1 MSLSAMSPSA
11 MNTKERSSMKKHV
24 GETAVSAR
32 LAALVIAVV
41 ATFVGLAFLPGAS
54 AQEPLVIKAL
64 TEKTVTELPAGP
76 LFWRVETFPTLAAAQ
91 AAAGPTALVAESAG
105 QIWLATLGPTGG
117 SSPGGTSVTEIGPLP
132 VVQASQYLLR
142 INESSG
148 VPGSV
153 TGVHSHP
160 GSEAFYVLDGELSL
174 RTADGTTR
182 VAAGQTETGPGG
194 GTPLQVSSTGSTDL
208 HGLVMFV
215 VDAGQPFSSPAT
227 LPNTPGMPHTGMG
240 GAVHGGAD
248 QPTRPALV
256 ALLIGGGL
264 LAGVAGSWVARRSR
278 QGR

>member
-1 MSLSAMSPSA
+1 M
-11 MNTKERSSMKKHV
+11 TKHV
-24 GETAVSAR
+24 RQSATSAR
-32 LAALVIAVV
+32 LAAIVIAIV
-41 ATFVGLAFLPGAS
+41 AMFAGLAFLPVVA

-64 TEKTVTELPAGP
+64 TEKAVTELPAGP
-76 LFWRVETFPTLAAAQ
+76 LFWRVETFPTLEAAQ

-105 QIWLATLGPTGG
+105 QIWLATLGPAGG
-117 SSPGGTSVTEIGPLP
+117 SSPGGTRVTEIGPLP

-160 GSEAFYVLDGELSL
+160 GSEAFYVLEGELSL

-227 LPNTPGMPHTGMG
+227 LPDSEPHTPGMPNTGMG
-240 GAVHGGAD
+240 HRGGVDA
-248 QPTRPALV
+248 PTRPAVV

-264 LAGVAGSWVARRSR
+264 VAGAAGSWVARRSWR
-278 QGR
+278 GR